1 MVARTS
7 TVANVELG
15 IVLAEGGALR
25 LQGWLASSAWG
36 KTSARLLKRDGDGQ
50 LDADM
55 RRRPRRC
62 VLARLVDV

>member
-1 MVARTS
+1 M
-7 TVANVELG
+7 
-15 IVLAEGGALR
+15 
-25 LQGWLASSAWG
+25 SAWEELVIAENIG
-36 KTSARLLKRDGDGQ
+36 HIETTRAWDIDGDGQ